1 MCHRTEIQI
10 LLGLKT
16 TGRFGSKIHFTPADT
31 LWTIHTSQV
40 VWVRFYSLS
49 PRVRTKHGEE
59 RIWFLCIAQLSR
71 KTLCTCIS
79 WDSEYEREKLIWH
92 CKQSP
97 AHCLNCIEKVKKWI
111 YFCNTVHQRWN
122 ELPKNPDKMKKTQQD
137 CSMAPWLMVQIIHH
151 RTAGMII
158 FQAGFT
164 PAAFRHTAN
173 CWATLEAR
181 TGLKSC

>member
-1 MCHRTEIQI
+1 MSVCHRTEFQI

-49 PRVRTKHGEE
+49 SRVRTKHGEE
-59 RIWFLCIAQLSR
+59 EFAFYASHSWAEKHFAHIHLSHE
-71 KTLCTCIS
+71 I
-79 WDSEYEREKLIWH
+79 H
-92 CKQSP
+92 VQSP
-97 AHCLNCIEKVKKWI
+97 AHCLNCIEKVGIWI

-137 CSMAPWLMVQIIHH
+137 CSTEGLDISVCYNLVINEIILHIKCFTH
-151 RTAGMII
+151 FSNI
-158 FQAGFT
+158 FYF
-164 PAAFRHTAN
+164 FIVSH
-173 CWATLEAR
+173 LI
-181 TGLKSC
+181 LL

>member
-59 RIWFLCIAQLSR
+59 EFGFYASH
-71 KTLCTCIS
+71 S
-79 WDSEYEREKLIWH
+79 WAEKHFAHVFHETGEYERGKLIWH
-92 CKQSP
+92 CKKSCTLSKLHWQSWDMNIFLQYCASALKWAP
-97 AHCLNCIEKVKKWI
+97 KKIQIKW
-111 YFCNTVHQRWN
+111 
-122 ELPKNPDKMKKTQQD
+122 KKTQQD
-137 CSMAPWLMVQIIHH
+137 CSTEGLDISVCYNLVINEIISHIKRFTH
-151 RTAGMII
+151 FLNTGI
-158 FQAGFT
+158 FYF
-164 PAAFRHTAN
+164 FIVSH
-173 CWATLEAR
+173 LI
-181 TGLKSC
+181 LL